1 MFATSLKN
9 EENLRRKT
17 PFQVLVVAGLWV
29 GSKGPTSLAAF
40 HLKEISDVARFSLPF
55 LVLAEQIGRDF
66 LGAWDFKGRDWLIDR
81 VRRRKVGKVHAKI
94 RCQLFTLPYPESI
107 NKEGGGCG
115 TREMAAWLLV
125 LPSAGWFYGTEWCWN
140 VSDVMPLETLPRSG
154 SRAKVA
160 LDDCGVKLSIRI
172 LTLGAD

>member
-107 NKEGGGCG
+107 NKEGGAVARGKWQLG
-115 TREMAAWLLV
+115 YLFYRLL
-125 LPSAGWFYGTEWCWN
+125 AGSMELSG
-140 VSDVMPLETLPRSG
+140 VGMLVMSCL
-154 SRAKVA
+154 
-160 LDDCGVKLSIRI
+160 
-172 LTLGAD
+172 